1 MAVDASRRASP
12 VSRGRMQRFNIH
24 PVASLFICFSI
35 AGCSDSSGPNG
46 IPDPTV
52 PLTLAVGGHHICRL
66 RGDGIALCWGRADAG
81 QVGADSTPVTS
92 EPTPVSAGDTRFQS
106 ITAGGLHTCALTPDG
121 EPWCWG
127 QNDAGQAGFPT
138 AMNQVCGNPIH
149 GWQCVPTP
157 QPLSTSLRFR
167 VLYAGSANTCG
178 STTDGAAYCWGS
190 SGSGQLGPGASDV
203 CGGSP
208 CSVSPVALPAQPQL
222 RVLALGSGAHLCGLA
237 ADGTAYCWGSNANGQ
252 LGIGSVG
259 GSRDIPTAVTGGTKF
274 TAIAVGG
281 QHTCAL
287 ATDGRPWCWGA
298 DILPP
303 GDGGVSLSP
312 VPVAIGDSPA
322 FADLISGTWAAC
334 GRTAGERVFCWG
346 INYYGEMGITPSGLT
361 TRYTTPQQMAADL
374 RWSTIAGSHG
384 TFCGLSPAS
393 ETWCWG
399 FGDYGELGPVHQ
411 QSAVPQRIGG
421 V

>member
-1 MAVDASRRASP
+1 
-12 VSRGRMQRFNIH
+12 MQRFNIH

-46 IPDPTV
+46 IPDPAV

-66 RGDGIALCWGRADAG
+66 MGDGIALCWGRADAG

-92 EPTPVSAGDTRFQS
+92 APTRVSAGDTRFQS
-106 ITAGGLHTCALTPDG
+106 ITAGGLHTCALTTDG

-149 GWQCVPTP
+149 GWQCVPIP
-157 QPLSTSLRFR
+157 QPLSTTLRFR

-178 STTDGAAYCWGS
+178 FATDGAAYCWGS
-190 SGSGQLGPGASDV
+190 SGSGQLGAGASDV

-222 RVLALGSGAHLCGLA
+222 RVLALGSGAHLCGLT

-287 ATDGRPWCWGA
+287 AIDGRPWCWGA

-322 FADLISGTWAAC
+322 FVDLITGTWAAC
-334 GRTAGERVFCWG
+334 GRTSGERVFCWG
-346 INYYGEMGITPSGLT
+346 INAYGEMGITPSGLT

-411 QSAVPQRIGG
+411 QSAVPQRIDG